1 MTPLHGAAGKG
12 LLWCHSWID
21 YRIPYSWTPYHPLE
35 P

>member
-1 MTPLHGAAGKG
+1 MIPLHSAEG
-12 LLWCHSWID
+12 LLWFHSRID